1 MISLNNYKKFEIWLA
16 DLNPRFG
23 AEPGKTRPV
32 VILQTDLLPDAH
44 PTVII
49 LPVTSKV
56 HKKVTILRV
65 HLDQNING
73 LKSSSDILMDQMR
86 AIDRKR
92 LQRKLGMLT
101 EQQKEKVLRN
111 TRILV
116 LE

>member
-23 AEPGKTRPV
+23 AEPGKIRPV
-32 VILQTDLLPDAH
+32 VILQTDLLPNAH
-44 PTVII
+44 PTIII
-49 LPVTSKV
+49 LPITSQV
-56 HKKVTILRV
+56 KKYVKILRV
-65 HLDQNING
+65 HLDQKING

-86 AIDRKR
+86 AIDKKR
-92 LQRKLGMLT
+92 LQRKLGILT
-101 EQQKEKVLRN
+101 EQQKEKVLKN